1 MQFFAPTVTEYEKV
15 VVAQWGISIFEK
27 YNGPQLCR
35 QQCTPTYSK
44 LYSEGEND
52 RKKLNKKGE
61 KTDRMVYMNPT
72 KGGLEMFWKR
82 QSSP

>member
-35 QQCTPTYSK
+35 QKCTVSCIQKVKMTEK
-44 LYSEGEND
+44 T
-52 RKKLNKKGE
+52 KQKGE

-72 KGGLEMFWKR
+72 KGGLAMFWKR
-82 QSSP
+82 QSNP